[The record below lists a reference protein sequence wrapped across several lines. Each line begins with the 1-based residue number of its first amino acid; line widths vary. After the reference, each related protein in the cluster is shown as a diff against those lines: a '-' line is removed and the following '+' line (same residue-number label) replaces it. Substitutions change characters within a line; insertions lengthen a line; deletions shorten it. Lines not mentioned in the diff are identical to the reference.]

1 MPATTVWII
10 TLLKNSL
17 NDLYASGAGSAYGG
31 PRLGK
36 CLQIED
42 FWYAPDPDYPD
53 EQEHLR
59 FIPFCTAAISAI
71 SFKT

>member
-17 NDLYASGAGSAYGG
+17 NDLYASGQAVLMEDRDWANVY
-31 PRLGK
+31 K
-36 CLQIED
+36 IED

-53 EQEHLR
+53 EQEHL
-59 FIPFCTAAISAI
+59 
-71 SFKT
+71 